1 MASLARPGG
10 NVTGISNFDIELNEK
25 RLELLKECVP
35 SLARLA
41 VIRSVQGRGTPMF
54 EGHMEVTERSANRL
68 GIEIVYGDM
77 TEYAQLDDA
86 MSRLATQRPDALY
99 VAAGPLFSPI
109 TAQVAERTISIV
121 CPRWAVTAARPDAD
135 Y

>member
-1 MASLARPGG
+1 TTPEAVAAQQATTTIPIVVAGSADPVRQGLVASLSRPGG

-54 EGHMEVTERSANRL
+54 EGHTEAAQRSASRL

-77 TEYAQLDDA
+77 TEYAQLDDT
-86 MSRLATQRPDALY
+86 MSRLATQRP
-99 VAAGPLFSPI
+99 
-109 TAQVAERTISIV
+109 
-121 CPRWAVTAARPDAD
+121 
-135 Y
+135 